1 MCLDPRKIW
10 KVGYKPN
17 GKQDVRLTGR
27 WVQYL
32 YGNGSGQWYKHNYSD
47 ASDPLAKLSD
57 AEFDELT
64 RYTGAVIN
72 RDFLLVPCGQCI
84 ECRLNYS
91 RNWATRMCLEKEY
104 HDRWCFVT
112 LTYDND
118 HLDTIQRYHA
128 ADPDTGEGCIPVL
141 SLNYDD
147 LKQFMKNLRRALEYR
162 GRGHIRF
169 YAGGEYGELHHRPH
183 FHLIIFG
190 LEVDDLEFLRKSKL
204 GHHCY
209 VSNFLQKIWKKG
221 QVIVNEASWDS
232 CAYTAR
238 YVMKK
243 KYGQAS
249 EFYERFNIE
258 PEKSRMSIKPGIA
271 RQYFNEHKEDIYRFD
286 ELYLKCSGGGRTVR
300 PPSYYDHL
308 YGLEEPDAMEY
319 VKSHRLLLVEE
330 QEAFVR
336 ANTTLSYEERLA
348 VKHDLYEKRALML
361 KRSNDDE

>member
-1 MCLDPRKIW
+1 MCLDPRKLW

-32 YGNGSGQWYKHNYSD
+32 YGDGSGQWYNQNYND

-57 AEFDELT
+57 AEFDYLT
-64 RYTGAVIN
+64 RYLGAVVK
-72 RDFLLVPCGQCI
+72 RDYLLVPCGQCI

-118 HLDTIQRYHA
+118 HLDTIQRYHP
-128 ADPDTGEGCIPVL
+128 ADPETGEGCIPVL

-162 GRGHIRF
+162 GRDNIRF

-204 GHHCY
+204 GHPCY
-209 VSNFLQKIWKKG
+209 ASNFLQKIWKKG

-243 KYGQAS
+243 KLGQAS
-249 EFYERFNIE
+249 EFYERFNLE
-258 PEKSRMSIKPGIA
+258 PEKSRMSLKPGIA
-271 RQYFNEHKEDIYRFD
+271 RQYFDEHKEDIYRFD

-300 PPSYYDHL
+300 PPSYYDNL

-319 VKSHRLLLVEE
+319 VKAHRLLLAEE

-336 ANTTLSYEERLA
+336 ANTTLSYEERLV
-348 VKHDLYEKRALML
+348 VKCDLYEKRALML